1 MAAFGTQIYTDLE
14 GFFICLICVR
24 VLLPGCVSAHRF
36 SQIWKD
42 FYLLNLL
49 NLRETLAARLC
60 FGTQIITDL
69 EGFFYLLNLRI
80 YSANNQG
87 VPYRAEISQ
96 INSNLYVFQ
105 LINLF
110 DLVRFV

>member
-1 MAAFGTQIYTDLE
+1 MELRRHTVVAVGTCHGTSRSDPQ
-14 GFFICLICVR
+14 
-24 VLLPGCVSAHRF
+24 PGCGRAGDASLPV
-36 SQIWKD
+36 
-42 FYLLNLL
+42 
-49 NLRETLAARLC
+49 
-60 FGTQIITDL
+60 
-69 EGFFYLLNLRI
+69 LRI